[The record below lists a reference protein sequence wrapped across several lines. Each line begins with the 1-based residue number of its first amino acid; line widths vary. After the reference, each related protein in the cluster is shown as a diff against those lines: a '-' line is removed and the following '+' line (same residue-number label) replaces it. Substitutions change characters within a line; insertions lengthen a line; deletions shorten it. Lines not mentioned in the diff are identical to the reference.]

1 MRMKKYLLLLA
12 SIATMGFAATSCSDE
27 KNDGGEDPD
36 LTTPIELSGVVIPTF
51 QESMKGANVT
61 IQGKGF
67 LGKDKIALTPRPSGT
82 AVEIAPA
89 EITASKL
96 VFKFPSDLATSEEGW
111 TLTLKRGTQS
121 KEIGT
126 MMPEDPEDPELTTP
140 IELSDVVIP
149 DFTESMKGASVTID
163 GKGFLGKDRVELK
176 PVSGGDAVEV
186 TNSEVTDAKLVF
198 TFPDDLAIDEQG
210 WTLTLKRGTQSKEF
224 GTLKPVD
231 PADDPDLNTPIEL
244 ASLSVPSFVES
255 MVGGNVTV
263 TGRGFLGKDKIVLQP
278 RSGGDA
284 VETVSGEITDA
295 KLVFAFPADLAVDA
309 KGWVMTLKRGT
320 QTQELGCF
328 RSAVGRFMVP
338 DAAFREYLQSLVPD
352 NKYLFDEKGNAY
364 KPDAAEVVFQD
375 EVKYESTYK
384 TLNLIDKAVTSVEGL
399 EGFPDA
405 ANIKFF
411 SLDNSKL
418 QSLDMTLFP
427 NCERLEARNTGTLE
441 TVNFGAVGVAP
452 ANELRY
458 LHLNGNKIKRLD
470 VSNVVKLCELTIMDN
485 PLEYLD
491 IRNMMAN
498 ADGYMYLWKKPGR
511 AAVNFE
517 FTEDTSVERTL
528 KVEYY
533 WWRCVSQSNVD
544 TVGAELTWVT
554 DNPAIDALNAGVI
567 VECWTYWGENG
578 QPQTL
583 MHTHNKNGENHEICD
598 LYPGSLHP

>member
-210 WTLTLKRGTQSKEF
+210 WTLTLKRGT
-224 GTLKPVD
+224 
-231 PADDPDLNTPIEL
+231 
-244 ASLSVPSFVES
+244 
-255 MVGGNVTV
+255 
-263 TGRGFLGKDKIVLQP
+263 
-278 RSGGDA
+278 
-284 VETVSGEITDA
+284 
-295 KLVFAFPADLAVDA
+295 
-309 KGWVMTLKRGT
+309 
-320 QTQELGCF
+320 
-328 RSAVGRFMVP
+328 
-338 DAAFREYLQSLVPD
+338 
-352 NKYLFDEKGNAY
+352 
-364 KPDAAEVVFQD
+364 
-375 EVKYESTYK
+375 
-384 TLNLIDKAVTSVEGL
+384 
-399 EGFPDA
+399 
-405 ANIKFF
+405 
-411 SLDNSKL
+411 
-418 QSLDMTLFP
+418 
-427 NCERLEARNTGTLE
+427 
-441 TVNFGAVGVAP
+441 
-452 ANELRY
+452 
-458 LHLNGNKIKRLD
+458 
-470 VSNVVKLCELTIMDN
+470 
-485 PLEYLD
+485 
-491 IRNMMAN
+491 
-498 ADGYMYLWKKPGR
+498 
-511 AAVNFE
+511 
-517 FTEDTSVERTL
+517 
-528 KVEYY
+528 
-533 WWRCVSQSNVD
+533 
-544 TVGAELTWVT
+544 
-554 DNPAIDALNAGVI
+554 
-567 VECWTYWGENG
+567 
-578 QPQTL
+578 
-583 MHTHNKNGENHEICD
+583 
-598 LYPGSLHP
+598 

>member
-1 MRMKKYLLLLA
+1 MSRSRAKVFSVRTKSPLRPVPA
-12 SIATMGFAATSCSDE
+12 VR
-27 KNDGGEDPD
+27 
-36 LTTPIELSGVVIPTF
+36 LSR
-51 QESMKGANVT
+51 SLRRK
-61 IQGKGF
+61 
-67 LGKDKIALTPRPSGT
+67 LRLPS
-82 AVEIAPA
+82 
-89 EITASKL
+89 L
-96 VFKFPSDLATSEEGW
+96 VFKFPSDLGHQRRRL

-244 ASLSVPSFVES
+244 RLPVDSFFR
-255 MVGGNVTV
+255 GID
-263 TGRGFLGKDKIVLQP
+263 GRRERDGYRPRFLGKDKIVLQP

-364 KPDAAEVVFQD
+364 KPDAAEVVFPD

-470 VSNVVKLCELTIMDN
+470 VSNVVK
-485 PLEYLD
+485 PL
-491 IRNMMAN
+491 
-498 ADGYMYLWKKPGR
+498 
-511 AAVNFE
+511 
-517 FTEDTSVERTL
+517 RT
-528 KVEYY
+528 
-533 WWRCVSQSNVD
+533 D
-544 TVGAELTWVT
+544 
-554 DNPAIDALNAGVI
+554 DH
-567 VECWTYWGENG
+567 G
-578 QPQTL
+578 QPAR
-583 MHTHNKNGENHEICD
+583 IPR
-598 LYPGSLHP
+598 YPQHDG